1 MSNLYPHNK
10 KVYDTVLKYFEN
22 TNKVAVV
29 QATGTGK
36 GYLASAFISGP
47 FKGKKILI
55 LAPNNDIL
63 INYKNNFG
71 IKNNDNITLML
82 YQSLLALYKNPTI
95 GNVKYK
101 SFEDYCSTLDFLI
114 IDEFH
119 RIGAPQWGNSVVEMI
134 SNLESRGSKILGLS
148 ATPTRYNDKS
158 ILLNESIPEDERRK
172 LSKARNMVDQIFEG
186 NVVQGITLEEAVA
199 CGVLPSFKYILGNY
213 GYEEDIKAA
222 VEKLEN
228 ARELYGSRNGS
239 VVKLE
244 KLVENLLCLG
254 SEQENLRKIIQE
266 ECRSLGPNQK
276 WIIFCSN
283 QVELESIDSNL
294 SFWFEKPINVMTKE
308 TDINEDSLNLYS
320 VASEYGDEHNV
331 FNLNSFYNNSN
342 GLHIIKCISKLNE
355 GVHVKDVT
363 GVIMLRK
370 TLSPIVYLQ
379 QIGRALSAGNKKN
392 PIIFDF
398 MNNMEL
404 MGKICEGQDEY
415 VNSMLKS
422 SNMLKEYQK
431 QNITTEFLSS
441 CGYKCNKEARIV
453 IKNKSIS
460 MNRLF
465 SEIQDILNVG
475 SSVLWKEIELKIL
488 EKFFKYGAK
497 AVQDE
502 LKNKQLSNRSIDA
515 IKAKG
520 KEMGLVEGVA
530 QNKTNELEWAP
541 DETEFLMNYFKFC
554 KKNNLNNMEIA
565 IRLHLDSMPHR
576 LPEAIVNH
584 YQKVIRGDVKPT
596 EKLEREGTRWTKDE
610 LYMLK
615 KNVECNIPIE
625 IICDELQ
632 RSPSAV
638 RSQIKR
644 MGYNSNGVKIDYW
657 TPEEETW
664 LFENYEKYP
673 LKELAKNLNR
683 NISSISAKYKRLKS
697 EQYYSKRKEKHE
709 PLKSGQNWTKLEE
722 HILFNSWGDDWDS
735 VCSLLTTKT
744 PKQIKD
750 KIIKECKKDGSPN
763 PYKNDI
769 RFKNVA

>member
-1 MSNLYPHNK
+1 M
-10 KVYDTVLKYFEN
+10 VLKYFEN

-47 FKGKKILI
+47 LKGKKILI
-55 LAPNNDIL
+55 LAPNSDIL
-63 INYKNNFG
+63 INYNKNFG
-71 IKNNDNITLML
+71 VKNEDNITLMT
-82 YQSLLALYKNPTI
+82 YQALLALYKNPI
-95 GNVKYK
+95 VGNLKYK

-114 IDEFH
+114 VDEFH
-119 RIGAPQWGNSVVEMI
+119 RIGAPEWGNSV
-134 SNLESRGSKILGLS
+134 LELFNRLERRGSKILGLS

-158 ILLNESIPEDERRK
+158 ILLNESIPEEERRK
-172 LSKARNMVDQIFEG
+172 LAKARNMVDQVFEG
-186 NVVQGITLEEAVA
+186 NVVQGISLEEAVA
-199 CGVLPSFKYILGNY
+199 CGVLPSFKYVLGNY

-283 QVELESIDSNL
+283 QVELDSIDSNL
-294 SFWFEKPINVMTKE
+294 SFWFEKPINIMTKE
-308 TDINEDSLNLYS
+308 MGIKEDSLNLYS
-320 VASEYGDEHNV
+320 VASEYGDEHNE
-331 FNLNSFYNNSN
+331 FNLNSFYNNNN

-415 VNSMLKS
+415 VNSLLKS

-502 LKNKQLSNRSIDA
+502 LKNKQLSNRSIEA

-520 KEMGLVEGVA
+520 KEMGLVEGIA

-541 DETEFLMNYFKFC
+541 DETEFMMKYFKFC
-554 KKNNLNNMEIA
+554 KENNLNMKNMDIA
-565 IRLHLDSMPHR
+565 IKLHLDAFPHR
-576 LPEAIVNH
+576 LPEAIINH
-584 YQKVIRGDVKPT
+584 YHKVIRGDIKPI
-596 EKLEREGTRWTKDE
+596 EKLEREGMRWTKDE
-610 LYMLK
+610 LYILK
-615 KNVECNIPIE
+615 TNVKYKIPLKQTCE
-625 IICDELQ
+625 ELQ

-638 RSQIKR
+638 RSKIKR
-644 MGYNSNGVKIDYW
+644 MGYNSNGVKVDSW
-657 TPEEETW
+657 DSEEEKAW
-664 LFENYEKYP
+664 LLENYDKFSV
-673 LKELAKNLNR
+673 KELAEKLNR
-683 NISSISAKYKRLKS
+683 STSSISAKYKRLK
-697 EQYYSKRKEKHE
+697 EDRLYKNRKDRHE
-709 PLKSGQNWTKLEE
+709 SLKPGQNWTKLEE
-722 HILFNSWGDDWDS
+722 HILFNSWGDDWDY
-735 VCSLLTTKT
+735 VCSLIPTKT

-750 KIIKECKKDGSPN
+750 KVIKECKKDGSPN